1 MLDAKEDFSDNEDMG
16 CDNKVNKTLAD
27 ESSLLAESEN
37 ENRVFYLF
45 TRTAREKEEWF
56 NHLLGNLNGF
66 HKKYEV
72 KFRKFQKI

>member
-66 HKKYEV
+66 H
-72 KFRKFQKI
+72 